1 MNQNV
6 GELIKE
12 ARTKN
17 NMTLKDVAQE
27 TGLSIGYLSQ
37 LERGLTSIAHD
48 TLKKVAKAL
57 DVEMTYFMEQ
67 PKIKEKVV
75 LRSYEREILRI
86 EGNSI
91 IEYAMTN
98 MADRGEM
105 LPKLVEIL
113 PQKDI
118 EESLTYPHEGEEFVY
133 VLEGILTLQVEH
145 ELSDLYPGDS
155 AHYKSTR
162 PHNWSNQTNKV
173 VKFITINTP
182 NLFKESGE
190 KI

>member
-12 ARTKN
+12 VRTKN
-17 NMTLKDVAQE
+17 NMTLKDVSLE

-37 LERGLTSIAHD
+37 LERGKTSVAHD

-57 DVEMTYFMEQ
+57 HEEMSYFMQQ
-67 PKIKEKVV
+67 PKVKKKAVM
-75 LRSYEREILRI
+75 RSYEREILRM
-86 EGNSI
+86 EGSSI
-91 IEYAMTN
+91 IEYGMTN
-98 MADRGEM
+98 MADSGEM

-113 PQKDI
+113 PQKEV

-133 VLEGILTLQVEH
+133 ILEGILTLQIE
-145 ELSDLYPGDS
+145 EDICDLYPGDS
-155 AHYKSTR
+155 AHYKSTI
-162 PHNWSNQTNKV
+162 PHNWSNQTNKM

-182 NLFKESGE
+182 NLFKEAGE
-190 KI
+190 KL